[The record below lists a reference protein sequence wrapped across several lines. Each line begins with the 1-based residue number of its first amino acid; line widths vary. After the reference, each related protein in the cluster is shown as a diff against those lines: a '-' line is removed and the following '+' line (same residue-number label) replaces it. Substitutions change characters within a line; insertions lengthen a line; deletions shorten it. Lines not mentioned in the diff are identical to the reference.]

1 MTISLRPGVK
11 DIQSEA
17 ILKTANSNVDLGN
30 NQLYNLTMGKW
41 FVIECED
48 NFDIDNLCNKLLA
61 NSVIENYEIEDLPQ
75 VLQPKSGYIYNANHS
90 PFKSSG
96 NEDNPIASNFSSDM
110 GFENYDNNRSTR
122 LKKLIEQVFNTY
134 CRSYINKY
142 CKR

>member
-48 NFDIDNLCNKLLA
+48 DFDIDNLCNKLLA
-61 NSVIENYEIEDLPQ
+61 NSVIENYEIEEL
-75 VLQPKSGYIYNANHS
+75 
-90 PFKSSG
+90 
-96 NEDNPIASNFSSDM
+96 E
-110 GFENYDNNRSTR
+110 
-122 LKKLIEQVFNTY
+122 
-134 CRSYINKY
+134 
-142 CKR
+142 

>member
-48 NFDIDNLCNKLLA
+48 DFDIDNLCNKLLT
-61 NSVIENYEIEDLPQ
+61 NSVIENYEIEEL
-75 VLQPKSGYIYNANHS
+75 
-90 PFKSSG
+90 
-96 NEDNPIASNFSSDM
+96 E
-110 GFENYDNNRSTR
+110 
-122 LKKLIEQVFNTY
+122 
-134 CRSYINKY
+134 
-142 CKR
+142 

>member
-48 NFDIDNLCNKLLA
+48 DFDIDNLCNKLLA
-61 NSVIENYEIEDLPQ
+61 NSIIENYEIEEL
-75 VLQPKSGYIYNANHS
+75 
-90 PFKSSG
+90 
-96 NEDNPIASNFSSDM
+96 E
-110 GFENYDNNRSTR
+110 
-122 LKKLIEQVFNTY
+122 
-134 CRSYINKY
+134 
-142 CKR
+142 

>member
-48 NFDIDNLCNKLLA
+48 DFNIDNLCNKLLA
-61 NSVIENYEIEDLPQ
+61 NSVIENYEIEEL
-75 VLQPKSGYIYNANHS
+75 
-90 PFKSSG
+90 
-96 NEDNPIASNFSSDM
+96 E
-110 GFENYDNNRSTR
+110 
-122 LKKLIEQVFNTY
+122 
-134 CRSYINKY
+134 
-142 CKR
+142 

>member
-48 NFDIDNLCNKLLA
+48 NFDIENLCSKLLA
-61 NSVIENYEIEDLPQ
+61 NSVIENYDIEEL
-75 VLQPKSGYIYNANHS
+75 
-90 PFKSSG
+90 
-96 NEDNPIASNFSSDM
+96 DNGCDI
-110 GFENYDNNRSTR
+110 
-122 LKKLIEQVFNTY
+122 
-134 CRSYINKY
+134 
-142 CKR
+142 

>member
-61 NSVIENYEIEDLPQ
+61 NSVIENYEIEEL
-75 VLQPKSGYIYNANHS
+75 
-90 PFKSSG
+90 
-96 NEDNPIASNFSSDM
+96 E
-110 GFENYDNNRSTR
+110 
-122 LKKLIEQVFNTY
+122 
-134 CRSYINKY
+134 
-142 CKR
+142 